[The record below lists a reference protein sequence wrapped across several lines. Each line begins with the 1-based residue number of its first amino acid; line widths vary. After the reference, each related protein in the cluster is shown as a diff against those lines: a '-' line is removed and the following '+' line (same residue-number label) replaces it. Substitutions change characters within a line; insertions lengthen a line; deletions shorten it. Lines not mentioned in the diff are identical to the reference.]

1 MDFELRLP
9 EKLACDEIKNRKN
22 NKQLWMQFIYY
33 TQLWLQNV
41 VVIVIAWVDMFQK
54 ITISEYILFD
64 RLKLIAWNHNK
75 VNFLWFSPLIL
86 RYRLEY
92 PLPKLCFS
100 ERTPRVLSE
109 TTIKTWGGGRQKK
122 IFVVKFLKKSWSPRS

>member
-54 ITISEYILFD
+54 ITISEYHFVWQTKNHC
-64 RLKLIAWNHNK
+64 LK
-75 VNFLWFSPLIL
+75 P
-86 RYRLEY
+86 
-92 PLPKLCFS
+92 
-100 ERTPRVLSE
+100 
-109 TTIKTWGGGRQKK
+109 Q
-122 IFVVKFLKKSWSPRS
+122 